1 MNAKF
6 IFSSNEKTQMRADA
20 KRRQRQEGKDD
31 QILRIV
37 WKVGAS
43 PGGPCVYKILDD
55 HCAIEEF
62 ELASNGRL
70 SA

>member
-1 MNAKF
+1 MQ
-6 IFSSNEKTQMRADA
+6 SSSFPPSKKTEMRADA
-20 KRRQRQEGKDD
+20 RRRQRQEGKDD

-55 HCAIEEF
+55 HCASEEF
-62 ELASNGRL
+62 ELASNGTL